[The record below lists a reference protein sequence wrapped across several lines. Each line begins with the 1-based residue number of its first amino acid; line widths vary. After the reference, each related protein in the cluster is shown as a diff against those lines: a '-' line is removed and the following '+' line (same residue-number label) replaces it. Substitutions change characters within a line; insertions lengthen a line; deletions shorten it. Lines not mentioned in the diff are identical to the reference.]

1 MINTNLGDGGGGVLG
16 RQFGQKI
23 FGAFGVFAADLS
35 APISVQ

>member
-1 MINTNLGDGGGGVLG
+1 MTNTNLGGGGGWVLG
-16 RQFGQKI
+16 RQFGQNI